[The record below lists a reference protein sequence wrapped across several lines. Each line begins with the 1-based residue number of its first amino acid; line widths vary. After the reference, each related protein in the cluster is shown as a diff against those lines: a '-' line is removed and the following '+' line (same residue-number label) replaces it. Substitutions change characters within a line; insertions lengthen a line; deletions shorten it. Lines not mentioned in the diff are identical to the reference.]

1 VGRALRRQRG
11 YDMEI
16 SLASAEERNAVYWRS
31 RARES
36 RETARRMISTGPRQG
51 MLQIASIYEKLA
63 AMAELD
69 PLPPALP
76 DGIRLSARS

>member
-1 VGRALRRQRG
+1 
-11 YDMEI
+11 MI
-16 SLASAEERNAVYWRS
+16 NA
-31 RARES
+31 
-36 RETARRMISTGPRQG
+36 GPRQG

-76 DGIRLSARS
+76 HGIQLSPRS